1 MGVDRPIDIT
11 TDQRKTILA
20 LLKRHLP
27 NTTAWIYGSRVKWT
41 SRPQSDLDLVV
52 FTKPDQERRVSELR
66 EAFEES
72 NLPFR
77 VDLFVWDTVPKQFRK
92 QIEADHV
99 VLVEKEEQRGDAEW
113 VRRKIGTLGRVVTGK
128 TPPTVEKSNFD
139 GPYPFITIPDL
150 DGRVLIDNTERT
162 LSDKGAAVLRTCLL
176 PPGAVLMSCIATV
189 GRCGVTARPSFTNQQ
204 INSVIPGGGVDSRFL
219 YYVFTQLGHE
229 LESTGGGGS
238 VYTNVSKSR
247 FSDIEVLM
255 PVDLAE
261 QRAIA
266 HVLGTLDDKIEL
278 NRRMNETLESMAR
291 ALFKSW
297 FIDFDPVRAKM
308 AGRAP
313 GLPQH
318 LADLFPDCLVDS
330 ELGPIPEGWEVKP
343 LNKILTAKDVRVGK
357 DDMPEYSS
365 TNTGLHQ
372 RSEYFKKQLS
382 KSNSKN
388 KLIHEGDLVFGL
400 SRQVLNFGLMRD
412 SIGCVSP
419 AYKVFA
425 INNHIIVADMLER
438 MMRIHTNYF
447 YGAIS
452 ASSREGQ
459 AISSDALG
467 LLNIVRPT
475 DAVQKAFY
483 TVLDPFLSQV
493 NNLQK
498 KSRILATQRDALLP
512 KLISGEL
519 RAKNAERLI
528 EEAKS

>member
-1 MGVDRPIDIT
+1 M
-11 TDQRKTILA
+11 
-20 LLKRHLP
+20 
-27 NTTAWIYGSRVKWT
+27 YG
-41 SRPQSDLDLVV
+41 
-52 FTKPDQERRVSELR
+52 
-66 EAFEES
+66 
-72 NLPFR
+72 
-77 VDLFVWDTVPKQFRK
+77 
-92 QIEADHV
+92 
-99 VLVEKEEQRGDAEW
+99 
-113 VRRKIGTLGRVVTGK
+113 
-128 TPPTVEKSNFD
+128 
-139 GPYPFITIPDL
+139 
-150 DGRVLIDNTERT
+150 
-162 LSDKGAAVLRTCLL
+162 
-176 PPGAVLMSCIATV
+176 ATV
-189 GRCGVTARPSFTNQQ
+189 GQLGILRRPMACNQACSALIVNPKDADYRYLFYQLLHARPKIKNLATGAAQQNLSGVLIKSLQFSF
-204 INSVIPGGGVDSRFL
+204 PPLR
-219 YYVFTQLGHE
+219 
-229 LESTGGGGS
+229 
-238 VYTNVSKSR
+238 
-247 FSDIEVLM
+247 
-255 PVDLAE
+255 E

-266 HVLGTLDDKIEL
+266 HILGTLDDKIEL
-278 NRRMNETLESMAR
+278 NRRMNETLEAMAR

-308 AGRAP
+308 AGRDP
-313 GLPQH
+313 GLRQH
-318 LADLFPDCLVDS
+318 LADLFPDRLVDS

-519 RAKNAERLI
+519 RVKNAERLI
-528 EEAKS
+528 EKAKS